1 MGVKL
6 SLYIYA
12 KTYLNY
18 DDFTFL
24 YNFGMI
30 TSSANEKIKNAI
42 KLLDKKFRDLNGL
55 FIVEGL
61 HLVQEAQQENLVQE
75 IFSADESIRGT
86 LVSRDIIKRLS
97 TTETPQPV
105 VAIVNKPQVSKELG
119 NKVLVLDNVQD
130 PGNVGTLLRTAVA
143 FGYTSVIVKGADVFS
158 PKVVR
163 ASQGAIFKINI
174 IQLKSIEKEIFNN
187 GIVIGAMVDENAKN
201 YLEIPN
207 SNDKPLFLV
216 LGNEGNGISQEV
228 QNMLNERVYIPI
240 KFESLN
246 VSAAGAIL
254 MSHFHNLKL

>member
-1 MGVKL
+1 
-6 SLYIYA
+6 
-12 KTYLNY
+12 
-18 DDFTFL
+18 
-24 YNFGMI
+24 MI
-30 TSSANEKIKNAI
+30 TSKTNEKIKNAI
-42 KLLDKKFRDLNGL
+42 KLLDKKYRDLNGL
-55 FIVEGL
+55 FIVEGM

-75 IFSADESIRGT
+75 IFSSDESFEGT
-86 LVSRDIIKRLS
+86 LVSRDIIKKLS

-105 VAIVNKPQVSKELG
+105 VAIVNKPQASKELG

-143 FGYTSVIVKGADVFS
+143 FGFTSVIIKGADVFS

-187 GIVIGAMVDENAKN
+187 GIVIGAMVDANAKN
-201 YLEIPN
+201 YLETPKN
-207 SNDKPLFLV
+207 HDKPLFLV